1 MKEIQVFHYLSE
13 HLKQVLPFTEVET
26 AAISRKMSRK
36 VYSKG
41 ERFITEGEINT
52 SSGFICN
59 GLMRLFYIKEDKEF
73 TVKFFYKNSWI
84 GNLQSIHHGEPS
96 QYYLEAVVK
105 TEMLVFES
113 SAMNQLFNE
122 VPRFERYIRL
132 MIDSAFRQLI
142 REKADRILLSPEE
155 QYLQLLD
162 THAALIEVVPLKQ
175 IASFLNIEPGSLS
188 RIRKRIAKNTK
199 KTLNP

>member
-1 MKEIQVFHYLSE
+1 MFHCLSA
-13 HLKQVLPFTEVET
+13 HLKQVLPFTEAET
-26 AAISRKMSRK
+26 KAISCKTSRQ
-36 VYSKG
+36 VFNKG
-41 ERFITEGEINT
+41 ERFITEGEVNT

-59 GLMRLFYIKEDKEF
+59 GLMRLFYIKDNKEF

-96 QYYLEAVVK
+96 QYYLEAIVK
-105 TEMLVFES
+105 TELLVFES

-122 VPRFERYIRL
+122 VPPFERYIRL

-142 REKADRILLSPEE
+142 REKADRLLLTPEE
-155 QYLQLLD
+155 QYLQLLE
-162 THAALIEVVPLKQ
+162 THAALIERVPLKQ

-188 RIRKRIAKNTK
+188 RIRKRISRNTK
-199 KTLNP
+199 KP

>member
-13 HLKQVLPFTEVET
+13 HLKQVLPFTEAET
-26 AAISRKMSRK
+26 TAISRKMSRK

-96 QYYLEAVVK
+96 QYYLEAVIK

-155 QYLQLLD
+155 QYLQLLE
-162 THAALIEVVPLKQ
+162 THAALIEIVPLKQ

-188 RIRKRIAKNTK
+188 RIRNRIAKSKK
-199 KTLNP
+199 KT

>member
-13 HLKQVLPFTEVET
+13 HLKQVLPFTEAET
-26 AAISRKMSRK
+26 TAISRKMSRK
-36 VYSKG
+36 VYGKG

-113 SAMNQLFNE
+113 SAMSQLFNE

-155 QYLQLLD
+155 QYLQLLE
-162 THAALIEVVPLKQ
+162 THAALIEIVPLKQ

-188 RIRKRIAKNTK
+188 RIRNRIAKNK
-199 KTLNP
+199 KKP

>member
-13 HLKQVLPFTEVET
+13 HLKQVLPFTEAET
-26 AAISRKMSRK
+26 TAISRKMFRK

-59 GLMRLFYIKEDKEF
+59 GLMRLFYIKEEKEF

-96 QYYLEAVVK
+96 QYYLEAVIK
-105 TEMLVFES
+105 TEMLVFDS

-162 THAALIEVVPLKQ
+162 RHAALIEVVPLKQ

-188 RIRKRIAKNTK
+188 RIRNRIAKSNK
-199 KTLNP
+199 KA